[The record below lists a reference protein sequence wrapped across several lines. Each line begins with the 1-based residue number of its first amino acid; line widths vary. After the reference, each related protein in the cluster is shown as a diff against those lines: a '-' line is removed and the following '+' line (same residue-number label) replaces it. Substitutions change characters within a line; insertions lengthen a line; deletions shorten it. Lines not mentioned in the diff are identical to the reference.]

1 MRHERHQPVQS
12 ADHYVKSHPQDK
24 QPTRPVVTFEQKH
37 AADNGRETG
46 EINHP
51 VMFEIYEALISVDET
66 PRGVDQREDAKQN
79 KEKTDNYD
87 RAGAIFH
94 AEKLT

>member
-1 MRHERHQPVQS
+1 
-12 ADHYVKSHPQDK
+12 
-24 QPTRPVVTFEQKH
+24 
-37 AADNGRETG
+37 
-46 EINHP
+46 
-51 VMFEIYEALISVDET
+51 
-66 PRGVDQREDAKQN
+66 VDQREDAKQN